1 VIQPNPITEESATVE
16 AKNLGRYYRLAP
28 MAPRCRLDVAG
39 ANSFASCWRHR
50 DALNVKLA

>member
-1 VIQPNPITEESATVE
+1 MIQPNPITEESATVE